1 MIFEK
6 KAKNIRLVKMVR
18 PSNLK
23 RKALCHVFP
32 VLEELPFAEEIMEKQ
47 GFSLFFPQISKL
59 IP

>member
-1 MIFEK
+1 
-6 KAKNIRLVKMVR
+6 MVR

-59 IP
+59 IYSMKFKLKS